1 MAKDKDPAVLFYT
14 ADFLIGVMA
23 MNMQERGEYI
33 TLLCMQ
39 HQSGHLEPDFLESI
53 TKSPKVLAKFELDEG
68 GLYFNNRMEKETKK
82 RASYISDQSN
92 KGKKGAEARW
102 HSHNTANGTAITQ
115 PMPKQWHCGNEN
127 INVNINKDISDTNIF
142 SFPNTTTT
150 TTNINELLTHSWIA
164 RGAFANDDE
173 AASDPVAYANSDAY
187 RFYNLVCDLF
197 KQYARR
203 GHPEEA
209 SSCAEDF
216 IVYNRARG
224 WLGIGGELIVKD
236 EYTLDR
242 YVEKWMKA
250 ERK

>member
-1 MAKDKDPAVLFYT
+1 MAKNKDPAVLFYT
-14 ADFLIGVMA
+14 SDFLIGVMT

-39 HQSGHLEPDFLESI
+39 HQSGHLEPDFLKSI
-53 TKSPKVLAKFELDEG
+53 TKSPKVLAKFELDER
-68 GLYFNNRMEKETKK
+68 GLYFNDRMEEEIAK
-82 RASYISDQSN
+82 RAKYITAQQQN
-92 KGKKGAEARW
+92 GAKGGRPRKPKENPRVL
-102 HSHNTANGTAITQ
+102 NGLTQ
-115 PMPKQWHCGNEN
+115 TKPKQNPAENEN

-150 TTNINELLTHSWIA
+150 TNNNKLFTDSWIA
-164 RGAFANDDE
+164 RGAFANEDE
-173 AASDPVAYANSDAY
+173 ALSDPVAYINSDAC
-187 RFYNLVCDLF
+187 RFYNLVCGLF
-197 KQYARR
+197 KEYARR

-209 SSCAEDF
+209 RSCADDF

-236 EYTLDR
+236 EDTLER